1 MLTPR
6 TTSSDD
12 FCFYIIGCND
22 CGKTVKALC
31 KKHGELAKV
40 KDRFIPSRAKLTTPH
55 QVVVKTIEL
64 RAAGNHSKCIPL
76 ASRCYFGKVLRL
88 SVAV

>member
-1 MLTPR
+1 MKEPHLTVNLSR
-6 TTSSDD
+6 DNLSVVT
-12 FCFYIIGCND
+12 FLGCND

-55 QVVVKTIEL
+55 QLVVKTIEL
-64 RAAGNHSKCIPL
+64 RAAGNH
-76 ASRCYFGKVLRL
+76 GNN
-88 SVAV
+88 